1 VLGIKATITACFTY
15 GERRNAMTNISTR
28 LITHTAFFL
37 VTLVVALLLLRHFS
51 SAAGA
56 PRVQYRVLDSLSQ
69 DNNSR
74 LEAELN
80 QYGQGGWELVLV
92 DIGNV
97 TKPVPRFIFK
107 RVELP

>member
-1 VLGIKATITACFTY
+1 MTIL
-15 GERRNAMTNISTR
+15 STR
-28 LITHTAFFL
+28 WITLTALFLVMVTLAFFM
-37 VTLVVALLLLRHFS
+37 LRQRQA

-56 PRVQYRVLDSLSQ
+56 PKVQYRVLESLAH
-69 DNNSR
+69 DNSTR

-80 QYGQGGWELVLV
+80 EYGQGGWELILV

-97 TKPVPRFIFK
+97 TKPSPRFIFK

>member
-1 VLGIKATITACFTY
+1 
-15 GERRNAMTNISTR
+15 MTNPSTR
-28 LITHTAFFL
+28 WITLTALFLVMVTMAFFM
-37 VTLVVALLLLRHFS
+37 LRQA

-56 PRVQYRVLDSLSQ
+56 PKVQYRVLESLSR
-69 DNNSR
+69 DNSTR

-80 QYGQGGWELVLV
+80 EYGQGGWELVLV

-97 TKPVPRFIFK
+97 TKPSPRFIFK

>member
-1 VLGIKATITACFTY
+1 MRHL
-15 GERRNAMTNISTR
+15 STR
-28 LITHTAFFL
+28 LVILTTFL
-37 VTLVVALLLLRHFS
+37 LFNMIVALLLFRHVS

-56 PRVQYRVLDSLSQ
+56 PRVQYRVLESPSL
-69 DNNSR
+69 DNSTK

-80 QYGQGGWELVLV
+80 VHGQTGWELVLV

-97 TKPVPRFIFK
+97 TKPSPRFIFK

>member
-1 VLGIKATITACFTY
+1 VPRIEATITPYFSY
-15 GERRNAMTNISTR
+15 GERRSAMTNISTR
-28 LITHTAFFL
+28 WITHTAFFL
-37 VTLVVALLLLRHFS
+37 VASVVALLLLRHVS

-56 PRVQYRVLDSLSQ
+56 PRVQYRVLDSLSL
-69 DNNSR
+69 DNNAR

-80 QYGQGGWELVLV
+80 EYGQGGWELVLV